1 MPASFKIFL
10 FGLVGIVAFVF
21 ATHAQGQSVAGHEKI
36 VVSYPSKSITNFPIL
51 ETARQKG
58 FFQNEKLQVSLVYI
72 RGGLDIKTLL
82 TNDADFAMGSTT
94 AVTAFVAG
102 APLRIVLSYN
112 AHVDQGLYAQAKYRR
127 IADLK
132 GQPVGSL
139 NPGGLVDTMVR
150 RILIKNG
157 LQPERDVNLL
167 AMGGTPE
174 RYAAL
179 RAGAIAAT
187 MLSSPF
193 NFLADKEGFSKLA
206 TTRDYVDVP
215 GTAVVVSAEKIK
227 KQPAIIK
234 RFMRAS
240 LRAMK
245 YIRDNRTDT
254 TQLIAREF
262 GMDQEIAGS
271 AYNQLLDLLSPDG
284 RNRVNGYQLLVDFAR
299 AAQKIERS
307 INATQ
312 LIDET
317 LLDELMRE
325 GEILK

>member
-1 MPASFKIFL
+1 MPESFKTVLWVLASSI
-10 FGLVGIVAFVF
+10 IATTC
-21 ATHAQGQSVAGHEKI
+21 THAQGTAPTERL

-58 FFQNEKLQVSLVYI
+58 FFQREGLQVSLVYI

-102 APLRIVLSYN
+102 APVRVVLSYN
-112 AHVDQGLYAQAKYRR
+112 AYVDQGLYAQAKYHR
-127 IADLK
+127 ISDLK
-132 GQPVGSL
+132 GQPIGSL

-150 RILIKNG
+150 RILVKNG
-157 LQPERDVNLL
+157 LQPERDVNIL

-174 RYAAL
+174 RFAAL
-179 RAGAIAAT
+179 KAGAIAAT

-206 TTRDYVDVP
+206 VTRDYVDVP
-215 GTAVVVSAEKIK
+215 GTAVVVTAEKIK
-227 KQPAIIK
+227 KQPAMIK

-254 TQLIAREF
+254 IQLLAREF
-262 GMDQEIAGS
+262 AMDQEIAGL
-271 AYNQLLDLLSPDG
+271 AYRQLLELLSPDG
-284 RNRVNGYQLLVDFAR
+284 RNRVSGYQLLVDFAR
-299 AAQKIERS
+299 TAQKIDRPV
-307 INATQ
+307 NAA
-312 LIDET
+312 LFVDES

-325 GEILK
+325 GETFK

>member
-1 MPASFKIFL
+1 MAAIFTIALLTLGALAAAVVPAT
-10 FGLVGIVAFVF
+10 V
-21 ATHAQGQSVAGHEKI
+21 HAQGASPAEKI

-58 FFQNEKLQVSLVYI
+58 FFQKENLQVSLVYI

-102 APLRIVLSYN
+102 APLRIILSYN

-132 GQPVGSL
+132 GQPIGSL

-174 RYAAL
+174 RFAAL

-206 TTRDYVDVP
+206 TTREYVDVP
-215 GTAVVVSAEKIK
+215 GTAVVVHADKIK
-227 KQPAIIK
+227 KQPNTLK

-240 LRAMK
+240 LNAMK
-245 YIRDNRTDT
+245 YIRDNRSDT
-254 TQLIAREF
+254 TRLIAREF
-262 GMDQEIAGS
+262 SMDQEVAGL
-271 AYNQLLDLLSPDG
+271 AYGQLLELLSPDG
-284 RNRVNGYQLLVDFAR
+284 RNRVSGYQLLVDFAR
-299 AAQKIERS
+299 AGQKIERP
-307 INATQ
+307 INAAQ
-312 LIDET
+312 LIDES

-325 GEILK
+325 GGISK

>member
-1 MPASFKIFL
+1 
-10 FGLVGIVAFVF
+10 VAAVL
-21 ATHAQGQSVAGHEKI
+21 AADAQGQGVSSAEKI

-58 FFQNEKLQVSLVYI
+58 FFQREGLQVSLVYI

-102 APLRIVLSYN
+102 APLRIILSYN
-112 AHVDQGLYAQAKYRR
+112 AHVDQGLYAQPKYRR

-132 GQPVGSL
+132 GQPIGSL

-150 RILIKNG
+150 RILTKNG

-174 RYAAL
+174 RFAAL

-206 TTRDYVDVP
+206 TTREYVDVP
-215 GTAVVVSAEKIK
+215 GTAVVVTADRIK
-227 KQPAIIK
+227 ARPNTLK

-240 LRAMK
+240 LSAMK
-245 YIRDNRTDT
+245 HIRENRAET

-262 GMDQEIAGS
+262 SMDQEIAGL
-271 AYNQLLDLLSPDG
+271 AYGQLLELLSPDG
-284 RNRVNGYQLLVDFAR
+284 RNRVSGYQLLVDFAR
-299 AAQKIERS
+299 AAQKIDRP
-307 INATQ
+307 INAAQ
-312 LIDET
+312 MIDET

-325 GEILK
+325 GAVSK

>member
-1 MPASFKIFL
+1 VPVASRIALVVLAL
-10 FGLVGIVAFVF
+10 FTCA
-21 ATHAQGQSVAGHEKI
+21 AAAHGQSAPPGEKI

-58 FFQNEKLQVSLVYI
+58 FFQRQGLQVSLVYI

-102 APLRIVLSYN
+102 APLRIILSYN
-112 AHVDQGLYAQAKYRR
+112 AHVDQGLYAQPKYRR

-132 GQPVGSL
+132 GQSIGSL

-174 RYAAL
+174 RFAAL
-179 RAGAIAAT
+179 KSGVIAAT

-206 TTRDYVDVP
+206 TTREYVDVP
-215 GTAVVVSAEKIK
+215 GTAVVVHADKIK
-227 KQPAIIK
+227 KQPNTLK

-240 LRAMK
+240 LSAMQH
-245 YIRDNRTDT
+245 IRENRSET

-262 GMDQEIAGS
+262 GMDQEIAGL
-271 AYNQLLDLLSPDG
+271 AYRQLLELLSPDG
-284 RNRVNGYQLLVDFAR
+284 RNRIEGYQLLVDFAR
-299 AAQKIERS
+299 SAQKIDRPV
-307 INATQ
+307 NAAQ

-325 GEILK
+325 GKKQ

>member
-1 MPASFKIFL
+1 MPESFKVFL
-10 FGLVGIVAFVF
+10 LAVTTVIVAVTC
-21 ATHAQGQSVAGHEKI
+21 AHAQGTSAAERI
-36 VVSYPSKSITNFPIL
+36 VISYPSKSITNFPIL

-58 FFQNEKLQVSLVYI
+58 FFQKEGLQVSLVYI

-102 APLRIVLSYN
+102 APLRVVLSYN

-132 GQPVGSL
+132 GQPIGSL

-150 RILIKNG
+150 RILVKNG
-157 LQPERDVNLL
+157 LQPERDVNIL

-174 RYAAL
+174 RFAAL
-179 RAGAIAAT
+179 KAGAIAAT

-206 TTRDYVDVP
+206 VTRDYIDVP
-215 GTAVVVSAEKIK
+215 GTAVVVNAEKIK
-227 KQPAIIK
+227 KQPATIK

-245 YIRDNRTDT
+245 YIRDNRADT
-254 TQLIAREF
+254 TQLLAREF
-262 GMDQEIAGS
+262 AMDQEVAGL
-271 AYNQLLDLLSPDG
+271 AYRQLLELLSPDG
-284 RNRVNGYQLLVDFAR
+284 RNRVSGYQLLVDFAR
-299 AAQKIERS
+299 AAQKIDRPA
-307 INATQ
+307 NAA
-312 LIDET
+312 
-317 LLDELMRE
+317 
-325 GEILK
+325 

>member
-1 MPASFKIFL
+1 MTASSKICL
-10 FGLVGIVAFVF
+10 FALSAIVIFVF
-21 ATHAQGQSVAGHEKI
+21 ATYARGQSAAPLEKI

-58 FFQNEKLQVSLVYI
+58 FFQKEGLHVSLVYI

-132 GQPVGSL
+132 GQPIGSL

-179 RAGAIAAT
+179 KAGAIAAT

-227 KQPAIIK
+227 KQPAAVK

-245 YIRDNRTDT
+245 HIRDNRADT

-262 GMDQEIAGS
+262 SMDQEVAGL

-299 AAQKIERS
+299 AAQKIDRP
-307 INATQ
+307 INAAQ

-325 GEILK
+325 GEISK

>member
-1 MPASFKIFL
+1 LS
-10 FGLVGIVAFVF
+10 VIVAAAVHV
-21 ATHAQGQSVAGHEKI
+21 HAQSVAPPETI

-58 FFQNEKLQVSLVYI
+58 FFQREGLHVSLVYI

-132 GQPVGSL
+132 GQPIGSL

-150 RILIKNG
+150 TILVKNG
-157 LQPERDVNLL
+157 LQPERDVQLL

-174 RYAAL
+174 RFAAL

-206 TTRDYVDVP
+206 TTREYVDVP
-215 GTAVVVSAEKIK
+215 GTAVVVHADKIK
-227 KQPAIIK
+227 SRPNTLKK
-234 RFMRAS
+234 FMRAS

-245 YIRDNRTDT
+245 YIRDNRGDT

-262 GMDQEIAGS
+262 SMDQEIAGL
-271 AYNQLLDLLSPDG
+271 AYGQLLELLSPDG
-284 RNRVNGYQLLVDFAR
+284 RNRVSGYQLLVDFAR
-299 AAQKIERS
+299 AGQKIERP
-307 INATQ
+307 INAAQ

-317 LLDELMRE
+317 LLNELIRE
-325 GEILK
+325 GAVSK